1 MNEQNLYEF
10 AVHTFCRFETIF
22 PLELEGRIQPSQL
35 LSFLNVINAKF
46 VEAYAMTPN
55 IIDNLIALATLWT
68 SLLWKTSHFEKKLK
82 EVEGLIED
90 ANRETFNKVGL
101 NVLSPRDVALQFVS
115 HFCLFTFG
123 HKLLI
128 EVVLT
133 VAAGD

>member
-1 MNEQNLYEF
+1 
-10 AVHTFCRFETIF
+10 
-22 PLELEGRIQPSQL
+22 
-35 LSFLNVINAKF
+35 
-46 VEAYAMTPN
+46 MTPN

-115 HFCLFTFG
+115 Q
-123 HKLLI
+123 LLSI
-128 EVVLT
+128 IFWKQIADRCCVDHCSWRLSKSHTLILYVV
-133 VAAGD
+133 